1 MEKLYCQRLILRLP
15 IPDDAYD
22 LYEYGKD
29 GQVTKFLTWDSYK
42 GVKDAE
48 EILKIF
54 SVQDEKVPRF
64 AIYHKEDKKVI
75 GIIEGRIRQTNS
87 KDRCAELG
95 YVLNK
100 NYWSKGYMTEACK
113 EFIKYLFEKKNIHRI
128 EAMAD
133 VRNIASQK
141 VMEKCLMTY
150 EGTLREL
157 FFRKGQYV
165 SFKIYSIL
173 QA

>member
-1 MEKLYCQRLILRLP
+1 MIKNP
-15 IPDDAYD
+15 N
-22 LYEYGKD
+22 
-29 GQVTKFLTWDSYK
+29 F
-42 GVKDAE
+42 
-48 EILKIF
+48 
-54 SVQDEKVPRF
+54 
-64 AIYHKEDKKVI
+64 KVI
-75 GIIEGRIRQTNS
+75 LVGDGSVGSSFAFAMTLKGLGRELGIIDGRIKQTNS